1 MELRGMNP
9 LWFAS
14 LLAVFLVL
22 GLDAQA
28 ETETVSVEGGMEVE
42 ITYPGE
48 IVAGREGI
56 VSILVKN
63 NGWEDKQD
71 ISFAFSLP
79 DVPSITVDPSGG
91 ITIDRLAQG
100 GSYGKNVSLHVA
112 EEVRPG
118 IYFLN
123 TRYMHILIA
132 NNETPQEPFIHDI
145 AIPITIK
152 KEARVTIITSTPES
166 IFANAQFPIGVEVI
180 SEDIDIT
187 DVRIRMVPPDD
198 IEFLGET
205 LHVFSRIEKDV
216 PVEITAQIVTP
227 GAVDTEYRIP
237 FGIVVE
243 YTDDVGDEKT
253 DSQTVSLVLRP
264 RTFMELA
271 GDGGIWVGNFF
282 IAPYV
287 SIGTIIGIPA
297 GTIMTLLIRRRSVG
311 KRHD

>member
-1 MELRGMNP
+1 MNP
-9 LWFAS
+9 LWFVS
-14 LLAVFLVL
+14 LLIVFLIL
-22 GLDAQA
+22 GLDAYA

-63 NGWEDKQD
+63 NGWEDKQN

-91 ITIDRLAQG
+91 ITIDQLTQG

-118 IYFLN
+118 VYFLN
-123 TRYMHILIA
+123 TRYTHILVA

-152 KEARVTIITSTPES
+152 EDARVTIVTSTPES
-166 IFANAQFPIGVEVI
+166 IFANTQFSIDVNVI

-187 DVRIRMVPPDD
+187 NVRIRMMPPSD

-205 LHVFSRIEKDV
+205 LHAFSRIERDV

-227 GAVDTEYRIP
+227 ADVDTEYRIP
-237 FGIVVE
+237 FEVVVE
-243 YTDDVGDEKT
+243 YTDDIGTEKT

-264 RTFMELA
+264 RTFMELT
-271 GDGGIWVGNFF
+271 GDGGIWIGDFF

-297 GTIMTLLIRRRSVG
+297 GTIMTLLIRRRYAD
-311 KRHD
+311 KRRD